1 MIKKTLEFLKTKE
14 AQVAIHQD
22 TVAPTE
28 DNYEE
33 SLKKSSQNEEK
44 LSIISFF
51 LGVNE
56 YAFEVTDAV
65 EVLKARQLTE
75 VPRTPEFIKGILSLR
90 GEMIPVI
97 DLKKR
102 LGISLTAD
110 KASSRILVAAIE
122 DVKAGFLVDKLSGV
136 KEVSAGAVEV
146 AEPQKFIKG
155 VIKVY
160 DSNILLLDT
169 SKLIDFSDI
178 I

>member
-1 MIKKTLEFLKTKE
+1 MIKKTLEFLNTKE
-14 AQVAIHQD
+14 AQVVIHQD

-51 LGVNE
+51 LGVDE

-102 LGISLTAD
+102 LGISLMAD
-110 KASSRILVAAIE
+110 KASSRILVAAI

-136 KEVSAGAVEV
+136 KEVSAGAVEA
-146 AEPQKFIKG
+146 AEPQKFVKG
-155 VIKVY
+155 VIKVN
-160 DSNILLLDT
+160 DSNILLLDI